1 MKKLII
7 ACSLFATFF
16 FNPTMAQDMLYVHKN
31 GMVTHQIAITDIDSI
46 TFKLEPKSFITDADG
61 NIYTTITIGT
71 QTWLVENLKTKHF
84 NNGDAIPNITDGN
97 SWTNLSTAAWC
108 DYDNY
113 SSGDSDY
120 GHLYNWYAAT
130 DKRGV
135 APIGY
140 RVATDN
146 DWTILENYLKLN
158 FGTSLNEAKALASKT
173 GWSSSSNS
181 NSPGNN
187 TSINNSSGFSAYPA
201 GYRDGT
207 SGNFTSQGWTA
218 IWITA
223 TEYDANQAYN
233 RFIYFNFDY
242 FTRNPYLKKSGL
254 AVRCVKN

>member
-1 MKKLII
+1 MKKIFSVII
-7 ACSLFATFF
+7 LLGAIGINCVI
-16 FNPTMAQDMLYVHKN
+16 AQDSLLIHKN
-31 GMVTHQIAITDIDSI
+31 GAIVNKIAVSDIDSI
-46 TFKLEPKSFITDADG
+46 TFKLDPKANITDIDG
-61 NIYTTITIGT
+61 NIYTSVIIGT

-158 FGTSLNEAKALASKT
+158 FGTSLDEAKALASKT
-173 GWSSSSNS
+173 GWSSSSKS

-187 TSINNSSGFSAYPA
+187 TSINNSSGFSAFPA